1 LKPHPA
7 NLLRDLRAYVFATYE
22 RYGLGSAM
30 SILDKSDLDK
40 RLVVGT
46 RGELIFYDS
55 YKDDYGL
62 EPLLD
67 AGAKADFTGLKTNG
81 RTMTNFD
88 VTTNINYKNID
99 DYVDSIQSRGKKYE
113 IALVDIDSNEIELFP
128 LRFPICHNCNRF
140 AYYVLYLVPGSTTNY
155 QIAGVSDEQ
164 AIWKYC
170 PHCDDSREIAS
181 YEYEVGSLS
190 TLEDALYDDYYGYQ
204 DGYDPDEIP
213 QDSSRDDDIRDA
225 VGEEANSMRKFFKGL
240 SHLELS
246 AIAENYD
253 PVGSDGRSTLGRIY
267 WKRPLARLTDS
278 VGFYYGPWT
287 E

>member
-1 LKPHPA
+1 
-7 NLLRDLRAYVFATYE
+7 VFATYE
-22 RYGLGSAM
+22 RYGLDSAM
-30 SILDKSDLDK
+30 RILDKSPLDK
-40 RLVVGT
+40 RIVVGT
-46 RGELIFYDS
+46 RGELIFYDR
-55 YKDDYGL
+55 YKDQYYL

-67 AGAKADFTGLKTNG
+67 SGAKADFTGLKTNG

-99 DYVDSIQSRGKKYE
+99 DYVDSIQTRGKKYE

-140 AYYVLYLVPGSTTNY
+140 AYYILYLVPGSTTHY
-155 QIAGVSDEQ
+155 QIADISDEQ

-170 PHCDDSREIAS
+170 PHCDNSHEIAS
-181 YEYEVGSLS
+181 YTYEVGSLS
-190 TLEDALYDDYYGYQ
+190 GLEEALYDEYYGYQ
-204 DGYDPDEIP
+204 EGYDPDEIP
-213 QDSSRDDDIRDA
+213 QDSSRDNDIREA
-225 VGEEANSMRKFFKGL
+225 VEEEANSMRKFFKGL

-253 PVGSDGRSTLGRIY
+253 PEGSYGRSPVGRIH
-267 WKRPLARLTDS
+267 WKHPLARLSDT
-278 VGFYYGPWT
+278 VGFCYAAWG